1 VIPPISIAEK
11 HIKTI
16 NDYTRKIAVELN
28 VVGLMNI
35 QYAIVNDIVYI
46 LEANPRASRTV
57 PIVSKVCSISMARLA
72 TKIMLG
78 KKLSDLGIE
87 NRLIPHF
94 GVKEAV
100 FPFNM
105 LPEVDPLLGPEMRST
120 GEVLG
125 LAGSFGMAYYKA
137 QEATR
142 MPLPVDG
149 TVLITVADRDKP
161 GVLESA
167 RLFRELGFKIRATNV
182 THEFLTG
189 YGIDSEPIKKL
200 GYGRPDIVDEI
211 KNEKIQL
218 IVNTPSGKESK
229 DDDSYIRKAA
239 IKYNVPYITTT
250 SAAVAAAR
258 GIADRRK
265 EHANVKSLQKY
276 HSDIG

>member
-16 NDYTRKIAVELN
+16 NDYTRKIAMELN
-28 VVGLMNI
+28 VIGLMNI
-35 QYAIVNDIVYI
+35 QYAIVDDTVYI

-78 KKLSDLGIE
+78 ENLSNLGIE
-87 NRLIPHF
+87 KRTIPHF

-125 LAGSFGMAYYKA
+125 LADSFGMAYYKA
-137 QEATR
+137 QEGTR
-142 MPLPVDG
+142 MQLPVEG

-167 RLFRELGFKIRATNV
+167 RLFRELGFKILSTNG

-189 YGIDSEPIKKL
+189 YGIDSEPIRKL

-218 IVNTPSGKESK
+218 VVNTPSGKESK

-239 IKYNVPYITTT
+239 IKFNVPYITTT

-265 EHANVKSLQKY
+265 GQQKVRSLQDY
-276 HSDIG
+276 HSDIR